1 MTDLSASRP
10 LSLLEQHI
18 LAKLLSP
25 EFPGAQKL
33 RNQLAE
39 ARVTG
44 HWGADSPSIDLEV
57 PAGTPEARIGDGLIP
72 ATGTV
77 TDNSGELVGEL
88 LLWVSGGRLSA
99 LEFSWYC
106 DAAPTELP
114 DPNLVTVR
122 VEQGP

>member
-1 MTDLSASRP
+1 MTDHSPSRP
-10 LSLLEQHI
+10 LSPLEHHI
-18 LAKLLSP
+18 LTKLLSP
-25 EFPGAQKL
+25 EFPGAQEL
-33 RNQLAE
+33 RNQVAE
-39 ARVTG
+39 TRVMG

-77 TDNSGELVGEL
+77 TDDSGELVGEL

-114 DPNLVTVR
+114 DPDHVMVR
-122 VEQGP
+122 VEQGS